1 MKIVLFGA
9 PGSGKGTQAKL
20 INAEFGLPQI
30 STGDLLRSHI
40 ARETELGKIAKG
52 YINKGELVP
61 DKLVIELVKNRIKEK
76 DCKNGYILDGF
87 PRTHEQAVQLDKIDK
102 IDVVV
107 YIDITINEVEKRALN
122 RRVCPA
128 CGKIFSIA
136 KKYIES
142 CECGVKLVQRDDD
155 KIEVVRERIKTYL
168 AQSEPLIKYYKNK
181 KILQRVLSGESPE
194 ATYNEVKKIILPF
207 AKRTKIYKK

>member
-40 ARETELGKIAKG
+40 AKETELGKIAKE

-61 DKLVIELVKNRIKEK
+61 DKLVIELVKNRIKEE
-76 DCKNGYILDGF
+76 DCKKGYILDGF
-87 PRTHEQAVQLDKIDK
+87 PRTYEQAIQLDKIDK
-102 IDVVV
+102 IDLVL
-107 YIDITINEVEKRALN
+107 YIDITMHEVEKRALN

-136 KKYIES
+136 NKYIEN
-142 CECGVKLVQRDDD
+142 CECGAKLVQRDDD
-155 KIEVVRERIKTYL
+155 RIEVVRERIKTYL
-168 AQSEPLIKYYKNK
+168 AQSEPLIEYYKKK
-181 KILQRVLSGESPE
+181 KILFTIFSGETAE
-194 ATYNEVKKIILPF
+194 MTYKEVKKIILPF
-207 AKRTKIYKK
+207 FKKK